1 MLLVDNLGCVDY
13 LGCFLLIIWG
23 ARTDENP
30 TDYLSHSLVEDSAGG
45 RPMLMILMSR
55 TGGRPML
62 MAAMSRTG
70 GEPMFMMVMIR
81 TGVNSSVLLT

>member
-13 LGCFLLIIWG
+13 LGCFLLIIWD

-45 RPMLMILMSR
+45 RPMLMIVMGRQAHVYDRDEQNSR
-55 TGGRPML
+55 QAYVDGGN
-62 MAAMSRTG
+62 
-70 GEPMFMMVMIR
+70 E
-81 TGVNSSVLLT
+81 

>member
-13 LGCFLLIIWG
+13 LGCFLLIIWD

-45 RPMLMILMSR
+45 RPMLMIVM
-55 TGGRPML
+55 GRQAHVDDPD
-62 MAAMSRTG
+62 
-70 GEPMFMMVMIR
+70 GEAGPC
-81 TGVNSSVLLT
+81 